1 VPRDSGEPTLILASA
16 SARRRD
22 LLHSAGVSFEVQ
34 PSEADEQQRPG
45 EAPADYARRVAA
57 DKAREIARQRRRRG
71 DRRPVL
77 GADTVVVID
86 RKAIG
91 KPADRGDAA
100 AMLRRLSGR
109 THQVLT
115 AFCLI
120 DSRGEERRDLVST
133 DVTFKQLEP
142 AEIERYLDRAQW
154 QDKAGAY
161 AVQEHAAYMVR
172 EVRGSYSNVVGL
184 PLCETLESL
193 ATVGVVPHPDH
204 RRR

>member
-1 VPRDSGEPTLILASA
+1 VPGNRVAPSLILASA

-22 LLHSAGVSFEVQ
+22 LLRSAGVSFEVR
-34 PSEADEQQRPG
+34 PSDADEQRQAD
-45 EAPADYARRVAA
+45 EAPEDYARRVAA
-57 DKAREIARQRRRRG
+57 EKARQIAHQRRARG

-86 RKAIG
+86 RQAIG
-91 KPADRGDAA
+91 KPTDRGDAA

-109 THQVLT
+109 THRVLT

-120 DSRGEERRDLVST
+120 DADGGEQGQLVST
-133 DVTFKQLEP
+133 DVTFKTLE
-142 AEIERYLDRAQW
+142 ASEIERYLDRARW
-154 QDKAGAY
+154 EDKAGAY

-184 PLCETLESL
+184 PLCETLELL
-193 ATVGVVPHPDH
+193 ATAGISPHRD
-204 RRR
+204 RQRG